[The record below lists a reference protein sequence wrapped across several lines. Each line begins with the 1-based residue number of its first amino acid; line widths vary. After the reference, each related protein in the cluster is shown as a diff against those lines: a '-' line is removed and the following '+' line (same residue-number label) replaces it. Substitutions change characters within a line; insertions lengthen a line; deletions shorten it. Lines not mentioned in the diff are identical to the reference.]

1 MRNIKNII
9 INLFAF
15 FVCVP
20 LMGAII
26 DIWIPGTKEVT
37 LFLVKTV
44 LQIFVQFELQDTV
57 LNIVIYVVL
66 AVILSSSGFYI
77 SAKTDNKMWKF
88 AALIVSIL
96 GLLSGSLL

>member
-1 MRNIKNII
+1 MRHIKNII
-9 INLFAF
+9 INLFVF

-20 LMGAII
+20 LIGAIA
-26 DIWIPGTKEVT
+26 DIWIPGIKEVT

-57 LNIVIYVVL
+57 LNIIIYIVL
-66 AVILSSSGFYI
+66 AVILSSAGFYI
-77 SAKTDNKMWKF
+77 SAKTDSKIWEI
-88 AALIVSIL
+88 AALIVSIF